1 MEFRLLEENYSSDEQ
16 LFNDFMNDSID
27 KDKPYFSDEIVII
40 KKAPDFPIYIG
51 RGSEKEK
58 NEAFHEAILTI
69 MDSYI
74 QTPRELHMNG
84 RFWHSLLIT
93 KRDYLYEMYG
103 HLINSHK
110 DFNRIILR
118 KFDWENYIY
127 KCVLAAEYI
136 YDLSLDS
143 KEKVDYYIQLIVNN
157 IDMYN
162 YIIKYS
168 IFRNGHFILNFF
180 QAVDELGLTQL
191 MKAKIKNRDD
201 LGKDERYGRRVFLE
215 LNNNYPVIMAPFL
228 KKEQLKGEILKALSY
243 YITDD
248 EIRKFTTK

>member
-1 MEFRLLEENYSSDEQ
+1 MEFRLLEENYSSSEQ
-16 LFNDFMNDSID
+16 LFKDFINDAID
-27 KDKPYFSDEIVII
+27 RDKEYFSNETVFL
-40 KKAPDFPIYIG
+40 KNAPDFPVYMG

-69 MDSYI
+69 MASYI
-74 QTPRELHMNG
+74 HTPRELHMNG
-84 RFWHSLLIT
+84 RFWHSLLMT
-93 KRDYLYEMYG
+93 KRDYLFEMYG
-103 HLINSHK
+103 HMIHSHK

-118 KFDWENYIY
+118 TFDWENYIY

-136 YDLSLDS
+136 HDLNLDS
-143 KEKVDYYIQLIVNN
+143 KNETDYYIQLIVKN

-180 QAVDELGLTQL
+180 KAVDELGLTQL

-228 KKEQLKGEILKALSY
+228 KKEQLKNEILKALSN
-243 YITDD
+243 YINDD